1 MVLRFSGDGLTIAR
15 QVEASGKRPSLGKA
29 REVFVPSS
37 EALEEVHMQ
46 PPVTSEPL
54 LNARQIGP
62 RHTTIL
68 NYNTEAN
75 Q

>member
-1 MVLRFSGDGLTIAR
+1 MVLRFPGDGLTIAL
-15 QVEASGKRPSLGKA
+15 QVEASRKNPSLGKA
-29 REVFVPSS
+29 REGFVPSS

-46 PPVTSEPL
+46 SPVTSDPL
-54 LNARQIGP
+54 LSARQVGH